1 MPAAAHATVRDQA
14 LERALRD
21 FHTIAARLPDAVV
34 PQAARQRAAEQLER
48 LGWPSSRDEQ
58 WRYANLRA
66 LGRITTFAPAVP
78 PAAGHAGA
86 PAQQAAGLISGLGLG
101 VELPAPLPG
110 FRRVIFVDGV
120 RVGAGAADAD
130 AADTVGAA
138 GTAFTAGNAGMP
150 DWKPEQRLGL
160 LGEMFAL
167 DGAVLQI
174 AGTAAVELL
183 FVTGARAAG
192 AAVYPRVQLHIA
204 PGSSLTLVE
213 RHLGA
218 PDAPALVC
226 ANVSVDLERGA
237 QLQHYRLQQYGA
249 HVVFND
255 SLAARVQQDASY
267 RVRQIVVGADC
278 TRTSADVQLAGR
290 GACLSWQA
298 IALGRGG
305 QVHDTAL
312 KVEHAAPATH
322 TEEVFRG
329 IADERARLA
338 FSGHVLIQ
346 PGAAGAEAR
355 QSLRGLIEG
364 TGAEI
369 DLRPRLEIHTDE
381 VSAQHGATTGRL
393 DENLLFYLL
402 SRGLD
407 PRTARALLK
416 WAFLGDVLRSIELPS
431 LREQAER
438 SAAGVLQDVLA
449 VGALS

>member
-1 MPAAAHATVRDQA
+1 
-14 LERALRD
+14 
-21 FHTIAARLPDAVV
+21 
-34 PQAARQRAAEQLER
+34 
-48 LGWPSSRDEQ
+48 
-58 WRYANLRA
+58 
-66 LGRITTFAPAVP
+66 
-78 PAAGHAGA
+78 
-86 PAQQAAGLISGLGLG
+86 
-101 VELPAPLPG
+101 
-110 FRRVIFVDGV
+110 
-120 RVGAGAADAD
+120 
-130 AADTVGAA
+130 
-138 GTAFTAGNAGMP
+138 
-150 DWKPEQRLGL
+150 
-160 LGEMFAL
+160 
-167 DGAVLQI
+167 
-174 AGTAAVELL
+174 
-183 FVTGARAAG
+183 
-192 AAVYPRVQLHIA
+192 
-204 PGSSLTLVE
+204 
-213 RHLGA
+213 
-218 PDAPALVC
+218 
-226 ANVSVDLERGA
+226 VDLERGA

-278 TRTSADVQLAGR
+278 TRTSAAVRLAGR
-290 GACLSWQA
+290 GASVSWQA
-298 IALGRGG
+298 IAVGRGG
-305 QVHDTAL
+305 QVHDTTL

-346 PGAAGAEAR
+346 PGATGAEAR

-369 DLRPRLEIHTDE
+369 DLRPRLEIHTDA

-416 WAFLGDVLRSIELPS
+416 WAFLGDVLRAIELPS